1 MVVINAYFPVPSSST
16 FPIFGFFISCTIAID
31 RDKNLKAADLDMTS
45 LVDTSFFKLGFS
57 LKTIQIL
64 VRLSF

>member
-1 MVVINAYFPVPSSST
+1 MMVINAYFLVHSSST
-16 FPIFGFFISCTIAID
+16 FPIFEFFISCTIAID

-45 LVDTSFFKLGFS
+45 LVDTSLFKVGFS
-57 LKTIQIL
+57 LKTVQIL